1 MNRKAIISALFV
13 VGVTASAL
21 AGPFTAGDLVVYR
34 VGDGTTGLI
43 NTGNAVFLDEYTT
56 GGTLVQSISTGLF
69 ASGTATSE
77 GLLTLSA
84 DGQNLGI
91 TGYVSTAATSLAG
104 TTSAAVNRS
113 IQIYGGN
120 GTQSVAQTNLSD
132 WASGNNP
139 RSVYTDGTNL
149 WLGGAAGGASYN
161 TTTPG
166 ATVSLSTGI
175 TNVRQVNAFGGQLYF
190 STSAGIFSQGTGLP
204 TTASAPTNLGIPTT
218 GSPYSFFFA
227 KLNAASTGFDT
238 AYVADDNATTGGIQ
252 KYSFVGGAWIA
263 SGLATATGVRGL
275 TGTVTANGVQ
285 LFGTTGGSSAA
296 GGGTLF
302 GFTDTTG
309 YNSAISG
316 SATSL
321 ATANLSGVGK
331 ESFRGVAFVPQAQ
344 AVPEPASLAMIG
356 IGLAAIRRRRASK

>member
-1 MNRKAIISALFV
+1 MNRKAIISALFA
-13 VGVTASAL
+13 VGATASAL

-34 VGDGTTGLI
+34 VGDGTSGLI

-56 GGTLVQSISTGLF
+56 GGTLVQSISTGIF

-77 GLLTLSA
+77 GLITLSA
-84 DGQNLGI
+84 DGQNLGV
-91 TGYVSTAATSLAG
+91 TGYISTAATSLAG

-120 GTQSVAQTNLSD
+120 GTQAVPQTNLSD
-132 WASGNNP
+132 WASANNP

-149 WLGGAAGGASYN
+149 WLGGAAGGVSYN

-190 STSAGIFSQGTGLP
+190 STSSGIFSQGTGLP
-204 TTASAPTNLGIPTT
+204 TSASAPVSMGIPTT

-227 KLNAASTGFDT
+227 KLNAASSSFDT
-238 AYVADDNATTGGIQ
+238 AYVADDGATTGGIQ
-252 KYSFVGGAWIA
+252 KYSFVGSAWVA
-263 SGLATATGVRGL
+263 SGTVTASGVRGL

-285 LFGTTGGSSAA
+285 LFGTTGGNSAT
-296 GGGTLF
+296 GGGTLY

-316 SATSL
+316 SAAAL
-321 ATANLSGVGK
+321 ATANLSGNGK
-331 ESFRGVAFVPQAQ
+331 ESFRGVAFVPQA
-344 AVPEPASLAMIG
+344 VPEPASLAVVG
-356 IGLAAIRRRRASK
+356 IGLAAIRRRRARK